1 MKFLCDRCKT
11 RYSIGDDRV
20 RGKILKIRCKNCANV
35 ITVREGMPEPDAVPV
50 TAGAPRRNKTTTAA
64 PDVESST
71 TTSKAAGN
79 ALGAAFA
86 SAMSKPPPALEEE
99 WYVSIDGDQS
109 GPYSLTEAQR
119 WVGSKP
125 FDAEL
130 HCWSEGFD
138 DWLPV
143 DKVSHFR
150 GLRKKATPAPPAAAP
165 PPIPR
170 IGMSGMSGMSGTG
183 PARAI
188 STAARIPDEE
198 HTPKPLF
205 AATMASLEKSAS
217 AQVAASAGGA
227 AAVGALRV
235 EARAPAKPLNGTN
248 GTNGTNGS
256 AKPAVP
262 AGNGRLHTSPG
273 VAAAKFEDLATVS
286 EVQPF
291 TEQPTK
297 TADVAAPVATKPM
310 PHLKSV
316 SSTSQTG
323 PNDAFLDQLAKERT
337 ERKTRESGA
346 KPKLSL
352 AALDSAPNN
361 APTVRADEVVPAV
374 PVPDARAIEGDDDM
388 EIGEVSRVFN
398 LADLMR
404 PQQPKRAVTSNPANR
419 TGAIGRVTG
428 PVPKLGATGAVPRI
442 NATGAVPR
450 INATGGVALIDA
462 VDAVPGSGPEP
473 LEVPAEP
480 EEKHSRRGL
489 YLLLAGAAVLL
500 GAAAVILVLVLNT
513 NEDVTGLGGQYEYN
527 TERPDLIVRRPGDP
541 GPGSVIEPPQN
552 PFIPKLPKP
561 PVRPPTQGSNKIVP
575 VDPPLGN
582 SLKSDEVE
590 AMARSTSSTTTACF
604 RRASKGA
611 DDIILSDV
619 KKIRVAF
626 KVNPDGTVS
635 PNSVDLS
642 EKRSATLSSCL
653 SRMVASWKFRPNAG
667 GDFGFVLAKPD

>member
-50 TAGAPRRNKTTTAA
+50 AAGVPRRNKTTTAA
-64 PDVESST
+64 PEVESST
-71 TTSKAAGN
+71 ASAQGG

-86 SAMSKPPPALEEE
+86 NAMSKPPPALEEE

-109 GPYSLTEAQR
+109 GPFSLGEAQR

-150 GLRKKATPAPPAAAP
+150 GLRKKAAPPPVAAP
-165 PPIPR
+165 PPLPR
-170 IGMSGMSGMSGTG
+170 IGTG

-205 AATMASLEKSAS
+205 AATMASLEKSA
-217 AQVAASAGGA
+217 AAVAVTGASAGGA

-235 EARAPAKPLNGTN
+235 ESRAPVKPLNGTN
-248 GTNGTNGS
+248 GSHT
-256 AKPAVP
+256 PPVP
-262 AGNGRLHTSPG
+262 AGNGRMRTAPG
-273 VAAAKFEDLATVS
+273 VAAAKFEDPATVS
-286 EVQPF
+286 EGEPF
-291 TEQPTK
+291 TEPPK
-297 TADVAAPVATKPM
+297 LDEVVAPVATKPM

-316 SSTSQTG
+316 GSTSQTG
-323 PNDAFLDQLAKERT
+323 PNDAFLDQLAKERN
-337 ERKTRESGA
+337 ERKAAQALKDSGA

-352 AALDSAPNN
+352 AALEAASSTE
-361 APTVRADEVVPAV
+361 APTAVEPPARG
-374 PVPDARAIEGDDDM
+374 PMFPAAPSVPDARGLEADDDM
-388 EIGEVSRVFN
+388 EIGEVSRVVN
-398 LADLMR
+398 LADLVR
-404 PQQPKRAVTSNPANR
+404 QGPKRAATANPANR
-419 TGAIGRVTG
+419 SGAIGRVTG
-428 PVPKLGATGAVPRI
+428 PVPKLGATGAVPKI

-462 VDAVPGSGPEP
+462 VDAVPSGLPAP
-473 LEVPAEP
+473 LEAPAEP
-480 EEKHSRRGL
+480 EKHSHRGL
-489 YLLLAGAAVLL
+489 YILLAGAAVLL
-500 GAAAVILVLVLNT
+500 GAAAVILVLVLNSK
-513 NEDVTGLGGQYEYN
+513 EDVTGLGGQYEYN

-541 GPGSVIEPPQN
+541 GPGSMIEPPQN
-552 PFIPKLPKP
+552 PFIPKQPKQP
-561 PVRPPTQGSNKIVP
+561 PVRPPTQGSAKPP

-626 KVNPDGTVS
+626 KVNPDGTVA

-653 SRMVASWKFRPNAG
+653 SRMVAGWKFRPNAG
-667 GDFGFVLAKPD
+667 GDFGFILAKPD

>member
-50 TAGAPRRNKTTTAA
+50 AAGARRNKTTTAA
-64 PDVESST
+64 PEVESST
-71 TTSKAAGN
+71 ATGPKAGGG

-86 SAMSKPPPALEEE
+86 NAMSKPPPALEEE

-119 WVGSKP
+119 WVGAKP
-125 FDAEL
+125 VDAEL

-150 GLRKKATPAPPAAAP
+150 GLRKKAAPAPTPVASAP

-170 IGMSGMSGMSGTG
+170 LGGTG
-183 PARAI
+183 SNPARAI
-188 STAARIPDEE
+188 SVAARIPDEE

-205 AATMASLEKSAS
+205 AATMASLEKSAA
-217 AQVAASAGGA
+217 AQVSASAGGA

-235 EARAPAKPLNGTN
+235 EARAPAPAKPLNG
-248 GTNGTNGS
+248 GTNGS
-256 AKPAVP
+256 HAPAKPAVP
-262 AGNGRLHTSPG
+262 AAGNGRMRTSPG
-273 VAAAKFEDLATVS
+273 VAAAKFDDPATVS
-286 EVQPF
+286 ESQPF
-291 TEQPTK
+291 NEQPTK
-297 TADVAAPVATKPM
+297 TDDVAAPVATKPM

-316 SSTSQTG
+316 GSTSQTG
-323 PNDAFLDQLAKERT
+323 PNDAFLDQLAKERN
-337 ERKTRESGA
+337 ERKQQDSA
-346 KPKLSL
+346 KPKISL
-352 AALDSAPNN
+352 AALDAASPNE
-361 APTVRADEVVPAV
+361 APTVRADEPAAPMFPTPSVPEASAV
-374 PVPDARAIEGDDDM
+374 EGDSDDM
-388 EIGEVSRVFN
+388 EIGEVSRVVN

-404 PQQPKRAVTSNPANR
+404 QGPTRAATANPANR

-428 PVPKLGATGAVPRI
+428 PVPRI

-462 VDAVPGSGPEP
+462 VDALPSGLPGT
-473 LEVPAEP
+473 LDAPAEP
-480 EEKHSRRGL
+480 EKHSRRGL
-489 YLLLAGAAVLL
+489 YILLAGAAALL
-500 GAAAVILVLVLNT
+500 GAAAVILVLVLNA

-541 GPGSVIEPPQN
+541 GPGSMIEPPQN
-552 PFIPKLPKP
+552 PFIPKPPKP
-561 PVRPPTQGSNKIVP
+561 PVRPPTQGSNRIIP
-575 VDPPLGN
+575 DPPQGN

-590 AMARSTSSTTTACF
+590 SMARSTSSTTTACF

-619 KKIRVAF
+619 KKIRVVF
-626 KVNPDGTVS
+626 KVNPDGTVA

-667 GDFGFVLAKPD
+667 GDFGFILAKPD

>member
-1 MKFLCDRCKT
+1 VKFLCDRCKT

-50 TAGAPRRNKTTTAA
+50 AAGAPRRNKTTTAA
-64 PDVESST
+64 PEVESST
-71 TTSKAAGN
+71 ATAQGG

-86 SAMSKPPPALEEE
+86 NAMSKPPPALEEE

-109 GPYSLTEAQR
+109 GPFTLGEAQR

-150 GLRKKATPAPPAAAP
+150 GLRKKAAPPPVAAP
-165 PPIPR
+165 PPLPR
-170 IGMSGMSGMSGTG
+170 IGTG

-205 AATMASLEKSAS
+205 AATMASLEKSA
-217 AQVAASAGGA
+217 AAVAVTGASAGGA

-235 EARAPAKPLNGTN
+235 ESRAPVKPLNGTN
-248 GTNGTNGS
+248 GSHT
-256 AKPAVP
+256 PPVP
-262 AGNGRLHTSPG
+262 AGNGRMRTAPG
-273 VAAAKFEDLATVS
+273 VAAAKFEDPATVS
-286 EVQPF
+286 EGEPF
-291 TEQPTK
+291 AEPPK
-297 TADVAAPVATKPM
+297 LDEVVAPVATKPM

-316 SSTSQTG
+316 GSTSQTG
-323 PNDAFLDQLAKERT
+323 PNDAFLDQLAKERN
-337 ERKTRESGA
+337 ERKAAQALKDSGA

-352 AALDSAPNN
+352 AALEAASTE
-361 APTVRADEVVPAV
+361 APTAVEPPA
-374 PVPDARAIEGDDDM
+374 PSPMFPTAPSVPDARGLEADDDM
-388 EIGEVSRVFN
+388 EIGEVSRVVN
-398 LADLMR
+398 LADLVR
-404 PQQPKRAVTSNPANR
+404 QGPKRAATANPANR
-419 TGAIGRVTG
+419 SGAIGRVTS
-428 PVPKLGATGAVPRI
+428 PMPKLGATGAVPKI

-462 VDAVPGSGPEP
+462 VDAVPSGLPAP
-473 LEVPAEP
+473 LEAPAEP
-480 EEKHSRRGL
+480 EKHSHRGL
-489 YLLLAGAAVLL
+489 YILLAGAAVLL
-500 GAAAVILVLVLNT
+500 GAAAVILVLVLNSK
-513 NEDVTGLGGQYEYN
+513 EDVTGLGGQYEYN

-541 GPGSVIEPPQN
+541 GPGSMIEPPQN
-552 PFIPKLPKP
+552 PFIPKQPKQP
-561 PVRPPTQGSNKIVP
+561 PRPPTQGSAKAP

-626 KVNPDGTVS
+626 KVNPDGTVA

-653 SRMVASWKFRPNAG
+653 SRMVAGWKFRPNAG
-667 GDFGFVLAKPD
+667 GDFGFILAKPD